1 MKTREE
7 MVYDLTVYELKWF
20 VEYVEDYLDDTSVHN
35 NWRETS
41 YKEMAEFFIKGG
53 FNNFNDE
60 VLAKAWK
67 RTFTDEDEDQEGGQS

>member
-20 VEYVEDYLDDTSVHN
+20 VDYVEYYLDHTSANN

-53 FNNFNDE
+53 FNNFDDE
-60 VLAKAWK
+60 VLAKAWR